1 MASASNQT
9 GSKHPQLPEFPKP
22 SSREQGTLTVL
33 PAVPPTT
40 LFRNTG
46 HFVCS
51 CFPSGCPKEE
61 TNRALWERV
70 AEAGARFDL
79 RLIWSKMLSVIKLH
93 RYSRGID
100 WKRVVQRLIIP
111 GFCCRLKR
119 RHGENCKRGTH
130 PGIGRGKNGKWG
142 PVLFFLG

>member
-1 MASASNQT
+1 M
-9 GSKHPQLPEFPKP
+9 PQLRRAANTPSYQSFPNHHHENRAHSQCCQLCHQP
-22 SSREQGTLTVL
+22 HYSETQVIFFLLPASRLPQGGNKQGTLGEGG
-33 PAVPPTT
+33 
-40 LFRNTG
+40 R
-46 HFVCS
+46 
-51 CFPSGCPKEE
+51 
-61 TNRALWERV
+61 
-70 AEAGARFDL
+70 EAGARFDL

-111 GFCCRLKR
+111 GFCCHLKR
-119 RHGENCKRGTH
+119 RHGENCKRRTH